1 MSEIWVQI
9 FKVGNH
15 TDSAGK
21 TSEWTADDVNKIA
34 TLYNERV
41 ATQINN
47 EAPIVKGHPKTDD
60 PAFGWAKELKLDGD
74 ILKARIEF
82 TDSEFEQEVKDKKYK
97 NISIALNND
106 LNLRHIGFLGAV
118 PPAVKELEAPEFNE
132 ANTVWFFSDF
142 SELPFL
148 DTPNNPPAMAIPTPK
163 VKPAIY
169 ANLTDEQFGD
179 PVNYRFPIYDLA
191 STLASKNNFHSWRYE
206 NEYTQ
211 EETIFIQTRILQAL
225 QKFGIDIKQDNFYFS
240 ENENP
245 VSKPEKY
252 STYSDDEF
260 GDLENYKFPI
270 KTKEEVLAAIRNFM
284 KDNVWSNYTQSQQ
297 QRISARIL
305 AQATKFNIQQ
315 SPELWS
321 FNQMNNQ
328 NSNNKESQNINIS
341 KTFNNANN
349 TEFNQMEQL
358 QKMFADIIA
367 WLNSN
372 VSAEVGSQVQ
382 AQFESQL
389 AEIASQLEATTTKAT
404 ATATEMEQKF
414 NATNKLVKELQDKLI
429 NTEIDNELNK
439 YDLSEKEFSEV
450 KNLLKLSY
458 GTKEFS
464 ESGMKGTILSLL
476 ESKKKAEPNLGHQF
490 SAGTSPASS
499 QHEAITNI
507 ANSQKVSYA
516 QATKLYFEGVK

>member
-132 ANTVWFFSDF
+132 NQNEIQNTTWYFSEF

-148 DTPNNPPAMAIPTPK
+148 DTPKT
-163 VKPAIY
+163 KPA
-169 ANLTDEQFGD
+169 
-179 PVNYRFPIYDLA
+179 
-191 STLASKNNFHSWRYE
+191 
-206 NEYTQ
+206 
-211 EETIFIQTRILQAL
+211 
-225 QKFGIDIKQDNFYFS
+225 
-240 ENENP
+240 
-245 VSKPEKY
+245 KY

-284 KDNVWSNYTQSQQ
+284 KDNVWSAYTQAQQ

-321 FNQMNNQ
+321 FNQ

-389 AEIASQLEATTTKAT
+389 AEIASQLEATTTEAT

-439 YDLSEKEFSEV
+439 FDLNEKEFSEV

-490 SAGTSPASS
+490 NAGTSPATT